1 MRAFAITTTALGA
14 AAALTPQGQNP
25 LQPMRAPQPPQ
36 APQTPGAMP
45 AALTPQR
52 RNPFKVVAGDLG
64 HLATTVVKL
73 GLRVPRATAG
83 GVQQLV
89 GSINDARKRRAA
101 AAYVDA
107 CLEEAPQPPPQPQPV
122 AVIKPPTQP
131 LRGLSPVAMRAV
143 KAGRANLPQ
152 RSPGLSASSLPVTPM
167 DAAMGSRARAS
178 GVPATPVAYRAPAV
192 SASSAPPSVMDAAL
206 GARQAI
212 PINPSTRVSASSTA
226 PSVLDAA
233 LGSRDRA
240 AVVKPVTSVSKTAGA
255 RENYAEAALKQMQQ
269 RASAMDEV
277 AARRRA
283 HERDAAAA
291 WTRQRERDVTAAQ
304 RAQAAQRAAAAPTVI
319 VDRVQA
325 PRRDPPLVDR
335 RTVPRGGAFAP
346 TQQYAAPAAAPAV
359 VDAAPAAVPLDEAP
373 EPVAA
378 PLVRKT
384 PIGADLFTQ
393 LGGAF
398 LVLLAVM
405 AAPSFSGQMACV
417 AASVVGYQLRAL
429 QAFFGP
435 SN

>member
-1 MRAFAITTTALGA
+1 MRTFALTTTLGA
-14 AAALTPQGQNP
+14 AAAFTPQQQPNP
-25 LQPMRAPQPPQ
+25 LAPRPPQ
-36 APQTPGAMP
+36 APQPQQAPGAMP

-83 GVQQLV
+83 GVERLV

-107 CLEEAPQPPPQPQPV
+107 CLEEAPQPPPAQPV

-143 KAGRANLPQ
+143 KAGRANVAQ
-152 RSPGLSASSLPVTPM
+152 RTPPGLSASSLPVTPM

-178 GVPATPVAYRAPAV
+178 GVPATPVAYAPAV
-192 SASSAPPSVMDAAL
+192 SGRAPSVLDAAL

-240 AVVKPVTSVSKTAGA
+240 AVVKPVTSTPAPAGA

-277 AARRRA
+277 AARRRR

-304 RAQAAQRAAAAPTVI
+304 RAQAATRAAAAPTVI

-359 VDAAPAAVPLDEAP
+359 VDAAPAAAAVAE

-435 SN
+435 PN

>member
-45 AALTPQR
+45 AALTPQP

-83 GVQQLV
+83 GVERLV

-143 KAGRANLPQ
+143 KAGRANVPQ
-152 RSPGLSASSLPVTPM
+152 RAPGLSASSLPVTPM

-178 GVPATPVAYRAPAV
+178 GVPATPVAYAPAV
-192 SASSAPPSVMDAAL
+192 SGRAPSVLDAAL

-240 AVVKPVTSVSKTAGA
+240 AVVKPVTSVSKAPA
-255 RENYAEAALKQMQQ
+255 SRENYAEAALKQMQQ

-291 WTRQRERDVTAAQ
+291 WMRQRERDVTAAQ

-359 VDAAPAAVPLDEAP
+359 VDAAPAAAAVAE

>member
-25 LQPMRAPQPPQ
+25 LQPMRAQQPPQ

-143 KAGRANLPQ
+143 KAGRANVPQ

-178 GVPATPVAYRAPAV
+178 GVPATPVAYAPAV
-192 SASSAPPSVMDAAL
+192 SGRAPSVMDAAL

-240 AVVKPVTSVSKTAGA
+240 AVVKPVTSVSKATGA

>member
-14 AAALTPQGQNP
+14 AAALTPQGNNP
-25 LQPMRAPQPPQ
+25 LQPMRDPQPPQ

-143 KAGRANLPQ
+143 KAGRANVPQ

-178 GVPATPVAYRAPAV
+178 GVPATPVSYAPAV
-192 SASSAPPSVMDAAL
+192 SGRAPSVMDAAL

-240 AVVKPVTSVSKTAGA
+240 AVVKPVTSVSKAAGA

-319 VDRVQA
+319 VDRVQP

-359 VDAAPAAVPLDEAP
+359 VDAAPAAAAVAE

>member
-1 MRAFAITTTALGA
+1 
-14 AAALTPQGQNP
+14 
-25 LQPMRAPQPPQ
+25 
-36 APQTPGAMP
+36 MP

-143 KAGRANLPQ
+143 KAGRANIPQ
-152 RSPGLSASSLPVTPM
+152 RAPGLSASSLPVTPM

-178 GVPATPVAYRAPAV
+178 GVPATPVSYAPAV
-192 SASSAPPSVMDAAL
+192 SGRAPSVMDAAL
-206 GARQAI
+206 GARQAV

-304 RAQAAQRAAAAPTVI
+304 RAQAAQRAATTPTVI

-359 VDAAPAAVPLDEAP
+359 VDAAPAAAAVAE

-378 PLVRKT
+378 PLVRKA

>member
-1 MRAFAITTTALGA
+1 MRTFALTTTLGA
-14 AAALTPQGQNP
+14 AAAFTPQQQPNP
-25 LQPMRAPQPPQ
+25 LASRPPQ
-36 APQTPGAMP
+36 APQQQQAPGAMP

-143 KAGRANLPQ
+143 KAGRANVPQ

-178 GVPATPVAYRAPAV
+178 GVPATPVAYAPAV
-192 SASSAPPSVMDAAL
+192 SGRAPSVLDAAL

-240 AVVKPVTSVSKTAGA
+240 AVVKPVTSVKAAGA

-304 RAQAAQRAAAAPTVI
+304 RAQAATRAAAAPTVI

-359 VDAAPAAVPLDEAP
+359 VDAAPAAAAVAE

-378 PLVRKT
+378 PLVRKA

>member
-1 MRAFAITTTALGA
+1 
-14 AAALTPQGQNP
+14 
-25 LQPMRAPQPPQ
+25 
-36 APQTPGAMP
+36 MP

-152 RSPGLSASSLPVTPM
+152 RAPGLSASSLPVTPM

-178 GVPATPVAYRAPAV
+178 GVPATPVAYAPAV
-192 SASSAPPSVMDAAL
+192 SGRAPSVLDAAL
-206 GARQAI
+206 GARQAV

-346 TQQYAAPAAAPAV
+346 TPYAAPPAAPAV
-359 VDAAPAAVPLDEAP
+359 VDAAPAAAAVAE

>member
-14 AAALTPQGQNP
+14 AAAFSPQGQNP
-25 LQPMRAPQPPQ
+25 LQPLQNQQPPH

-64 HLATTVVKL
+64 HLATTVVRL

-143 KAGRANLPQ
+143 KAGRANVPQ

-178 GVPATPVAYRAPAV
+178 GVPATPVSYAPAV
-192 SASSAPPSVMDAAL
+192 SGRAPSVMDAAL

-346 TQQYAAPAAAPAV
+346 TPYAAPPAAPAV
-359 VDAAPAAVPLDEAP
+359 VDAAPAAAAVAE

-435 SN
+435 PN

>member
-1 MRAFAITTTALGA
+1 MRTYVLTTTLGA
-14 AAALTPQGQNP
+14 AAAFTPQQQPNP
-25 LQPMRAPQPPQ
+25 LAPRPPQ
-36 APQTPGAMP
+36 APQQQQAPGAMP

-83 GVQQLV
+83 GVERLV

-107 CLEEAPQPPPQPQPV
+107 CLEEAPQPPPAQPV

-143 KAGRANLPQ
+143 KAGRANVAQ
-152 RSPGLSASSLPVTPM
+152 RTPPGLSASSLPVTPM

-178 GVPATPVAYRAPAV
+178 GVPATPVAYAPAV
-192 SASSAPPSVMDAAL
+192 SGRAPSVLDAAL

-212 PINPSTRVSASSTA
+212 PINPSSRVSASSTA

-240 AVVKPVTSVSKTAGA
+240 AVVKPVTSVSKAPA
-255 RENYAEAALKQMQQ
+255 SRENYAEAALKQMQQ

-283 HERDAAAA
+283 RERDAAAA

-346 TQQYAAPAAAPAV
+346 TQQYAAPAAAPV
-359 VDAAPAAVPLDEAP
+359 VDAAPAAAAVAE

>member
-14 AAALTPQGQNP
+14 AAALTPQGNNP
-25 LQPMRAPQPPQ
+25 LQPMRDPQPPQ

-52 RNPFKVVAGDLG
+52 RNPFKVLAGDLG

-143 KAGRANLPQ
+143 KAGRANVPQ
-152 RSPGLSASSLPVTPM
+152 RAPGLSASSLPVTPM

-178 GVPATPVAYRAPAV
+178 GVPATPVAYAPAV
-192 SASSAPPSVMDAAL
+192 SGRAPSVLDAAL
-206 GARQAI
+206 GARQAV

-240 AVVKPVTSVSKTAGA
+240 AVVKPVTSVSKAAGA

-319 VDRVQA
+319 VDRVQP

-359 VDAAPAAVPLDEAP
+359 VDAAPAAAAVAE

>member
-143 KAGRANLPQ
+143 KAGRANVPQ
-152 RSPGLSASSLPVTPM
+152 RAPGLSASSLPVTPM

-178 GVPATPVAYRAPAV
+178 GVPATPVAYAPAV
-192 SASSAPPSVMDAAL
+192 SGRAPSVLDAAL

-335 RTVPRGGAFAP
+335 RTVPRGGAFATP
-346 TQQYAAPAAAPAV
+346 PVYAAPAAAPAV
-359 VDAAPAAVPLDEAP
+359 VDAAPAVAASVEP

>member
-152 RSPGLSASSLPVTPM
+152 RAPGLSASSLPVTPM

-178 GVPATPVAYRAPAV
+178 GVPATPVAYAPAV
-192 SASSAPPSVMDAAL
+192 SGRAPSVMDAAL

-240 AVVKPVTSVSKTAGA
+240 AVVKPVTSVSKATGA

-359 VDAAPAAVPLDEAP
+359 VDAAPAAAAVAE

>member
-1 MRAFAITTTALGA
+1 MRTFALTTTLGA
-14 AAALTPQGQNP
+14 AAAFTPQQQPNP
-25 LQPMRAPQPPQ
+25 LAPRPPQ
-36 APQTPGAMP
+36 APQQQQAPGAMP

-83 GVQQLV
+83 GVERLV

-143 KAGRANLPQ
+143 KAGRANVAQ
-152 RSPGLSASSLPVTPM
+152 RTPPGLSASSLPVTPM

-178 GVPATPVAYRAPAV
+178 GVPATPVAYAPTKIT
-192 SASSAPPSVMDAAL
+192 ASSAPPSILDAAL

-240 AVVKPVTSVSKTAGA
+240 AVVKPVSSIPSAAGA

-304 RAQAAQRAAAAPTVI
+304 RAQAATRAAAAPTVI
-319 VDRVQA
+319 VDRVQP

-346 TQQYAAPAAAPAV
+346 APYAAPAAAPAV
-359 VDAAPAAVPLDEAP
+359 VDAAPAAAAVAE

>member
-14 AAALTPQGQNP
+14 AAAFSPQGQNP
-25 LQPMRAPQPPQ
+25 LQPGFNPQPPQ

-83 GVQQLV
+83 GVERLV

-107 CLEEAPQPPPQPQPV
+107 CLEEAPQPPPAQPV

-143 KAGRANLPQ
+143 KAGRANVPQ

-178 GVPATPVAYRAPAV
+178 GVPATPVAYAPAV
-192 SASSAPPSVMDAAL
+192 SGRAPSVLDAAL

-240 AVVKPVTSVSKTAGA
+240 AVVKPVTSVSKAPA
-255 RENYAEAALKQMQQ
+255 SRENYAEAALKQMQQ

-319 VDRVQA
+319 VDRVA
-325 PRRDPPLVDR
+325 PPRRDPPLVDR

-359 VDAAPAAVPLDEAP
+359 VDAAPAAAAVAE

>member
-143 KAGRANLPQ
+143 KAGRANVPQ

-178 GVPATPVAYRAPAV
+178 GVPATPVAYAPAV
-192 SASSAPPSVMDAAL
+192 SGRAPSVLDAAL

-240 AVVKPVTSVSKTAGA
+240 AVVKPVTSVSKATGA

-359 VDAAPAAVPLDEAP
+359 VDAAPAAAAVAE

>member
-1 MRAFAITTTALGA
+1 MRTFALTTTLGA
-14 AAALTPQGQNP
+14 AAAFTPQQQPNP
-25 LQPMRAPQPPQ
+25 LAPRPPQ
-36 APQTPGAMP
+36 APQQQQAPGAMP

-83 GVQQLV
+83 GVERLV

-143 KAGRANLPQ
+143 KAGRANVAQ
-152 RSPGLSASSLPVTPM
+152 RTPPGLSASSLPVTPM

-178 GVPATPVAYRAPAV
+178 GVPATPVAYAPTKIA
-192 SASSAPPSVMDAAL
+192 ASSAPPSILDAAL

-240 AVVKPVTSVSKTAGA
+240 AVVKPVTSAPAPAGA

-277 AARRRA
+277 AARRRR

-291 WTRQRERDVTAAQ
+291 WTRQRERDVSAAQ

-319 VDRVQA
+319 VDRVQP

-346 TQQYAAPAAAPAV
+346 APYAAPAAAPAV
-359 VDAAPAAVPLDEAP
+359 VDAAPAAAAVAE

>member
-143 KAGRANLPQ
+143 KAGRANVPQ

-178 GVPATPVAYRAPAV
+178 GVPATPVSYAPAV
-192 SASSAPPSVMDAAL
+192 SGRAPSVMDAAL

-240 AVVKPVTSVSKTAGA
+240 AVVKPVTSVSKAPA
-255 RENYAEAALKQMQQ
+255 SRENYAEAALKQMQQ

-319 VDRVQA
+319 VDRVQP

-335 RTVPRGGAFAP
+335 RTVPRGGAFATP
-346 TQQYAAPAAAPAV
+346 PVYAAPAAAPAV
-359 VDAAPAAVPLDEAP
+359 VDAAPAAAAVAE

>member
-1 MRAFAITTTALGA
+1 MRTFALTTTLGA
-14 AAALTPQGQNP
+14 AAAFTPQQQPNP
-25 LQPMRAPQPPQ
+25 LAPRPPQ
-36 APQTPGAMP
+36 APQQQQAPGAMP

-83 GVQQLV
+83 GVERLV

-143 KAGRANLPQ
+143 KAGRANVAQ
-152 RSPGLSASSLPVTPM
+152 RTPPGLSASSLPVTPM

-178 GVPATPVAYRAPAV
+178 GVPATPVAYAPAV
-192 SASSAPPSVMDAAL
+192 SGRAPSVLDAAL

-240 AVVKPVTSVSKTAGA
+240 AVVKPVTSVSKATGA

-277 AARRRA
+277 AARRRR

-359 VDAAPAAVPLDEAP
+359 VDAAPAAAAVAE

>member
-14 AAALTPQGQNP
+14 AAALTPQGYNP
-25 LQPMRAPQPPQ
+25 LQPQQAPQPPQ

-143 KAGRANLPQ
+143 KAGRANVPQ

-178 GVPATPVAYRAPAV
+178 GVPATPVAYAPAV
-192 SASSAPPSVMDAAL
+192 SGRAPSVMDAAL

-240 AVVKPVTSVSKTAGA
+240 AVVKPVTSVKTAGA

-319 VDRVQA
+319 VDRVQP

-359 VDAAPAAVPLDEAP
+359 VDAAPATVPLDEAP

>member
-52 RNPFKVVAGDLG
+52 RNPFKVVASDLG

-143 KAGRANLPQ
+143 KAGRANVPQ
-152 RSPGLSASSLPVTPM
+152 RAPGLSASSLPVTPM

-178 GVPATPVAYRAPAV
+178 GVPATPVAYAPTRIA
-192 SASSAPPSVMDAAL
+192 ASSAPPSVMDAAL

-212 PINPSTRVSASSTA
+212 PINPSSRVSASSTA

-240 AVVKPVTSVSKTAGA
+240 AVVKPVTSVSKAAGA

-373 EPVAA
+373 EPVTA

>member
-1 MRAFAITTTALGA
+1 MRTFALTTTLGA
-14 AAALTPQGQNP
+14 AAAFTPQQQPNP
-25 LQPMRAPQPPQ
+25 LAPRPPQ
-36 APQTPGAMP
+36 APQQQQAPGAMP

-143 KAGRANLPQ
+143 KAGRANVPQ

-178 GVPATPVAYRAPAV
+178 GVPATPVSYAPAV
-192 SASSAPPSVMDAAL
+192 SGRAPSVLDAAL

-240 AVVKPVTSVSKTAGA
+240 AVVKPVTSVSKATAS

-319 VDRVQA
+319 VDRVA
-325 PRRDPPLVDR
+325 PPRRDPPLVDR

-359 VDAAPAAVPLDEAP
+359 VDAAPAAAAVAE

>member
-178 GVPATPVAYRAPAV
+178 GVPATPVAYAPAV
-192 SASSAPPSVMDAAL
+192 SGRAPSVMDAAL
-206 GARQAI
+206 GARQAV

-240 AVVKPVTSVSKTAGA
+240 AVVKPVTSVSKAAGA

-359 VDAAPAAVPLDEAP
+359 VDAAPAAAAVAE

>member
-1 MRAFAITTTALGA
+1 
-14 AAALTPQGQNP
+14 
-25 LQPMRAPQPPQ
+25 
-36 APQTPGAMP
+36 MP

-143 KAGRANLPQ
+143 KAGRANVAQ
-152 RSPGLSASSLPVTPM
+152 RTPPGLSASSLPVTPM

-178 GVPATPVAYRAPAV
+178 GVPATPVAYAPAV
-192 SASSAPPSVMDAAL
+192 SGRPPSVMDAAL

-304 RAQAAQRAAAAPTVI
+304 RAQAATRAAAAPTVI

-359 VDAAPAAVPLDEAP
+359 VDAAPAAAAVAE

>member
-1 MRAFAITTTALGA
+1 MRTFALTTTLGA
-14 AAALTPQGQNP
+14 AAAFTPQQQPNP
-25 LQPMRAPQPPQ
+25 LAPRPPQ
-36 APQTPGAMP
+36 APQQQQAPGAMP

-83 GVQQLV
+83 GVERLV

-107 CLEEAPQPPPQPQPV
+107 CLEEAPQPPPAQPV

-143 KAGRANLPQ
+143 KAGRANVPQ

-178 GVPATPVAYRAPAV
+178 GVPATPVAYAPAV
-192 SASSAPPSVMDAAL
+192 SGRAPSVLDAAL

-240 AVVKPVTSVSKTAGA
+240 AVVKPVTSVSKAPA
-255 RENYAEAALKQMQQ
+255 SRENYAEAALKQMQQ

-277 AARRRA
+277 AARRRR

-291 WTRQRERDVTAAQ
+291 WTRQRERDG
-304 RAQAAQRAAAAPTVI
+304 RRRSGPRRPTRGRGADGHR
-319 VDRVQA
+319 DRVA
-325 PRRDPPLVDR
+325 PPRRDPPLVDR

-346 TQQYAAPAAAPAV
+346 TQQYARRRPRRPSSTRAAGRRCRRGRSPRRSCAKPRSARTSSRSS
-359 VDAAPAAVPLDEAP
+359 AARSSSCSPSWRRRRSAGRWRASPPRSSATSSGRSRRSSGRRTDHLS
-373 EPVAA
+373 PVA
-378 PLVRKT
+378 
-384 PIGADLFTQ
+384 
-393 LGGAF
+393 
-398 LVLLAVM
+398 
-405 AAPSFSGQMACV
+405 
-417 AASVVGYQLRAL
+417 
-429 QAFFGP
+429 
-435 SN
+435 

>member
-143 KAGRANLPQ
+143 KAGRANVPQ

-178 GVPATPVAYRAPAV
+178 GVPATPVAYAPAV
-192 SASSAPPSVMDAAL
+192 SGRAPSVMDAAL

-240 AVVKPVTSVSKTAGA
+240 AVVKPVTSVSKATAS

-359 VDAAPAAVPLDEAP
+359 VDAAPAAAAVAE

>member
-1 MRAFAITTTALGA
+1 MRTFALTTTLGA
-14 AAALTPQGQNP
+14 AAAFTPQQQPNP
-25 LQPMRAPQPPQ
+25 LAPRPPQ
-36 APQTPGAMP
+36 AQQQQAPGAMP

-83 GVQQLV
+83 GVERLV

-143 KAGRANLPQ
+143 KAGRANVAQ
-152 RSPGLSASSLPVTPM
+152 RTPPGLSASSLPVTPM

-178 GVPATPVAYRAPAV
+178 GVPATPVAYAPAV
-192 SASSAPPSVMDAAL
+192 SGRAPSVLDAAL

-240 AVVKPVTSVSKTAGA
+240 AVVKPVTSAPAPAGA

-277 AARRRA
+277 AARRRR

-359 VDAAPAAVPLDEAP
+359 VDAAPAAAAVAE

>member
-143 KAGRANLPQ
+143 KAGRANVPQ

-359 VDAAPAAVPLDEAP
+359 VDAAPAAAAVAE

-378 PLVRKT
+378 PLVRKA

>member
-1 MRAFAITTTALGA
+1 MRTFALTTTLGA
-14 AAALTPQGQNP
+14 AAAFTPQQQPNP
-25 LQPMRAPQPPQ
+25 LAPRPPQ
-36 APQTPGAMP
+36 APQQQQAPGAMP

-143 KAGRANLPQ
+143 KAGRANVAQ
-152 RSPGLSASSLPVTPM
+152 RTPPGLSASSLPVTPM

-178 GVPATPVAYRAPAV
+178 GVPATPVAYAPAV
-192 SASSAPPSVMDAAL
+192 SGRAPSVLDAAL

-240 AVVKPVTSVSKTAGA
+240 AVVKPVTSVSKAPA
-255 RENYAEAALKQMQQ
+255 SRENYAEAALKQMQQ

-277 AARRRA
+277 AARRRR

-359 VDAAPAAVPLDEAP
+359 VDAAPAAAAVAE

>member
-1 MRAFAITTTALGA
+1 MRTFALTTTLGA
-14 AAALTPQGQNP
+14 AAAFTPQQQPNP
-25 LQPMRAPQPPQ
+25 LAPRPPQ
-36 APQTPGAMP
+36 APQQQQAPGAMP

-83 GVQQLV
+83 GVERLV

-143 KAGRANLPQ
+143 KAGRANVAQ
-152 RSPGLSASSLPVTPM
+152 RTPPGLSASSLPVTPM

-178 GVPATPVAYRAPAV
+178 GVPATPVAYAPAV
-192 SASSAPPSVMDAAL
+192 SGRAPSVLDAAL

-240 AVVKPVTSVSKTAGA
+240 AVVKPVTSSVKATGA

-304 RAQAAQRAAAAPTVI
+304 RAQAATLAAAAPTVI

-346 TQQYAAPAAAPAV
+346 APYAAPAAAPAV
-359 VDAAPAAVPLDEAP
+359 VDAAPAAAAVAE

>member
-1 MRAFAITTTALGA
+1 MRTFALTTTLGA
-14 AAALTPQGQNP
+14 AAAFTPQQQPNP
-25 LQPMRAPQPPQ
+25 LAPRPPQ
-36 APQTPGAMP
+36 APQQQQAPGAMP

-143 KAGRANLPQ
+143 KAGRANVAQ
-152 RSPGLSASSLPVTPM
+152 RTPPGLSASSLPVTPM

-178 GVPATPVAYRAPAV
+178 GVPATPVAYAPAV
-192 SASSAPPSVMDAAL
+192 SGRAPSVMDAAL

-240 AVVKPVTSVSKTAGA
+240 AVVKPVTSVSKATGA

-346 TQQYAAPAAAPAV
+346 TRQYAAPAAAPAV
-359 VDAAPAAVPLDEAP
+359 VDAAPAAAAVAE

>member
-1 MRAFAITTTALGA
+1 MRTFALTTTLGA
-14 AAALTPQGQNP
+14 AAAFTPQQQPNP
-25 LQPMRAPQPPQ
+25 LAPRPPQ
-36 APQTPGAMP
+36 APQQQQAPGAMP

-143 KAGRANLPQ
+143 KAGRANVAQ
-152 RSPGLSASSLPVTPM
+152 RTPPGLSASSLPVTPM

-178 GVPATPVAYRAPAV
+178 GVPATPVAYAPAV
-192 SASSAPPSVMDAAL
+192 SGRAPSVLDAAL

-240 AVVKPVTSVSKTAGA
+240 AVVKPVTSVQKTTGA

-359 VDAAPAAVPLDEAP
+359 VDAAPAAAAVAE